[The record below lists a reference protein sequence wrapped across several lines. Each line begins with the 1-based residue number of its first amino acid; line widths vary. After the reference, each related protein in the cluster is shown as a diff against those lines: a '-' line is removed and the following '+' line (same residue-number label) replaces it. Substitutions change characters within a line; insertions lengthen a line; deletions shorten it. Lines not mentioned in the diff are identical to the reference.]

1 MRIATETQAAWA
13 RDVFNA
19 PKLHTDTEIE
29 IAYLILSGQPFEG
42 EQLDIWAA
50 TVYNDTMGRERTTL
64 DVAVAYDILKERN
77 DQGT

>member
-1 MRIATETQAAWA
+1 MRIATEIQSEWA

-29 IAYLILSGQPFEG
+29 IAYIILSGQPFEG
-42 EQLDIWAA
+42 EALDKWAA
-50 TVYNDTMGRERTTL
+50 SVYNDDMGRERTTL
-64 DVAVAYDILKERN
+64 DVAVAYDILKEKN